1 MRARAPR
8 GCRRGSERGSAV
20 VELALVLPVLFLIL
34 LAVVQVGLLARD
46 RLLVQEAARAGARA
60 ASVSLEDGDVRATML
75 RAAPGLD
82 PARLD
87 ITVTRE
93 GGQGTVVTVEVE
105 YRARIAG
112 PIAGWLLPTE
122 VTLEG
127 AAAMRQEVG

>member
-1 MRARAPR
+1 VR
-8 GCRRGSERGSAV
+8 GRGRTPGAGERGSAV
-20 VELALVLPVLFLIL
+20 VELALLLPVLFLVL
-34 LAVVQVGLLARD
+34 LAAVQVGLLARD

-60 ASVSLEDGDVRATML
+60 ASVSLQDADARAAAL

-82 PARLD
+82 PERLE
-87 ITVTRE
+87 VAVARE
-93 GGQGTVVTVEVE
+93 GGQGTVVTVEVA

-112 PIAGWLLPTE
+112 PIAGWLLPAE